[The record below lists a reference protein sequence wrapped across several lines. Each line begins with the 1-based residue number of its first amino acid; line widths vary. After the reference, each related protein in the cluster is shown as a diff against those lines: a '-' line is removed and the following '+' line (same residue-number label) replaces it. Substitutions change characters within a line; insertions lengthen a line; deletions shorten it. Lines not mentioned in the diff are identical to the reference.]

1 MRITILTV
9 LFLMTAPQFAT
20 GQMLSPK
27 PQLTPVPD
35 GVEFDFERWP
45 YPLYDEIVERLKM
58 LASRYPKLAEL
69 HNIGQSGAGRD
80 LWVIEITNKA
90 TGPGDDKPALWI
102 DGNMHQAELTT
113 RRIPHYFI
121 ERLLA
126 SYGKDP
132 VTTNLVD
139 TRTFYIM
146 PILDVEGGDR
156 MMSRHPAWPGHR
168 PDQHDGQDLDGD
180 GFITQMRVKDPN
192 GNFYASPIDQRLML
206 EVRNK
211 SGGRWNYISTSY
223 EEDYYWRTSAPI
235 TGWIPRTD
243 RSEMFDDPGVPPD
256 QRYSIYT
263 EGQSFEEP
271 EVNVLREEGNFNRNW
286 SSDWRASERGAGAYP
301 FSVPEIRAVAEFTTR
316 THRNIFFYYNAHSGG
331 APRNYIVRPPM
342 NKPYTDML
350 QEDNDFYRR
359 IGFIYGAI
367 SGGNIIHNNY
377 DNPSLMTGV
386 YGDTWH
392 GFVTDWAY
400 EDAGFHVVTPELE
413 ARQKDYNGDGYVT
426 WYEILRW
433 NDEEMDGKYYK
444 DWTSFD
450 HPVLG
455 EVEIGGEKG
464 MPPGYGEQLET
475 VLRIQYDWL
484 MHVAGLSPL
493 LRIKALQSE
502 RLSNRRYRI
511 TATLQNEGFLS
522 TYVARN
528 ALKIRRDYPIVA
540 TLSVTGGSLVQ
551 GDRASKN
558 AGHIL
563 GTLAYVARWGKGADE
578 STTTVEWM
586 VSPEG
591 RGPVTIS
598 VEAWAYKAGRD
609 ESSITISR

>member
-1 MRITILTV
+1 MRVSIPIV
-9 LFLMTAPQFAT
+9 CFIATACQIASA
-20 GQMLSPK
+20 QMISPR
-27 PQLTPVPD
+27 PQLSPVPD

-45 YPLYDEIVERLKM
+45 YPLYNEIVERLRV
-58 LASRYPKLAEL
+58 LASRYPNLTEL
-69 HNIGQSGAGRD
+69 HNIGQSSAGRD
-80 LWVIEITNKA
+80 LWVIEITNKE

-102 DGNMHQAELTT
+102 DGNMHQGELTT

-121 ERLLA
+121 ERMLA
-126 SYGKDP
+126 SYGNDP
-132 VTTNLVD
+132 VTTDLLD

-156 MMSRHPAWPGHR
+156 MMSRHPAWPGHN
-168 PDQHDGQDLDGD
+168 PDQHEGEDLDGD
-180 GFITQMRVKDPN
+180 GYITQMRARDPD
-192 GNFYASPIDQRLML
+192 GQFYASPIDPRLML
-206 EVRNK
+206 EVRDK
-211 SGGRWNYISTSY
+211 AGGRWQYISTSL
-223 EEDYYWRTSAPI
+223 EEDFYWRTTAPN
-235 TGWIPRTD
+235 TGWTPRTD
-243 RSEMFDDPGVPPD
+243 KPESFDDPAVPPD
-256 QRYSIYT
+256 QRYSVYI

-286 SSDWRASERGAGAYP
+286 SFDWRASEYGAGAYP
-301 FSVPEIRAVAEFTTR
+301 FSVPEIRAVAEFTTT

-377 DNPSLMTGV
+377 DNPSLMTGT

-400 EDAGFHVVTPELE
+400 EHAGIHVVTPELE
-413 ARQKDYNGDGYVT
+413 ARQRDYNGDGYVT

-433 NDEEMDGKYYK
+433 NDEEMDGGFYK
-444 DWTSFD
+444 DWTPYD

-464 MPPGYGEQLET
+464 MPPGYGDALET

-493 LRIKALQSE
+493 LRIKSLESE
-502 RLSNRRYRI
+502 QLSDERYRI
-511 TATLQNEGFLS
+511 TAALQNEGFLS

-528 ALKIRRDYPIVA
+528 SLEIRRDYPIVA
-540 TLSVTGGSLVQ
+540 TLSITNGFFAEGERTTRNV
-551 GDRASKN
+551 
-558 AGHIL
+558 GHIL

-578 STTTVEWM
+578 STKTVEWIITPDGSGPM
-586 VSPEG
+586 TVSLD
-591 RGPVTIS
+591 
-598 VEAWAYKAGRD
+598 AWSHKAGRD
-609 ESSITISR
+609 ERSMTIDP

>member
-1 MRITILTV
+1 MRITLLTV
-9 LFLMTAPQFAT
+9 LFIMTAPQFAV

-35 GVEFDFERWP
+35 GVEFDYERWP
-45 YPLYDEIVERLKM
+45 YPLYDEIVERVKL
-58 LASRYPKLAEL
+58 LAERYPNLAEM
-69 HNIGQSGAGRD
+69 HNIGKSRAGRD
-80 LWVIEITNKA
+80 LWVIEITNKE
-90 TGPGDDKPALWI
+90 TGPGNDKPALWV
-102 DGNMHQAELTT
+102 DGNMHMAELTT

-132 VTTNLVD
+132 LTTNLID

-156 MMSRHPAWPGHR
+156 MMTKHPAWPGHK
-168 PDQHDGQDLDGD
+168 PDQHDGRDLDGD
-180 GFITQMRVKDPN
+180 GYITQMRVKDPE
-192 GNFYASPIDQRLML
+192 GQFYVSPIDARLML
-206 EVRNK
+206 QIRNR
-211 SGGRWNYISTSY
+211 SGDRWNYISKSY
-223 EEDYYWRTSAPI
+223 EEDYYWRTAAPN
-235 TGWIPRTD
+235 TGWTPRTD
-243 RSEMFDDPGVPPD
+243 KSETFGDPGVPRD

-263 EGQSFEEP
+263 EGQSLEEP
-271 EVNVLREEGNFNRNW
+271 EVNVLREVGNFNRNW

-301 FSVPEIRAVAEFTTR
+301 FSVPEIRAVAEFTTQ

-377 DNPSLMTGV
+377 DNPGLMTGV

-400 EDAGFHVVTPELE
+400 EHAGIHVVTPELE

-433 NDEEMDGKYYK
+433 NDEEMDGKFYK
-444 DWTSFD
+444 DWTPYD

-455 EVEIGGEKG
+455 QVEIGGEKG

-528 ALKIRRDYPIVA
+528 ALKIRRDYPIVT
-540 TLSVTGGSLVQ
+540 TLSVTGGSLEQ

-578 STTTVEWM
+578 STTTVEWII
-586 VSPEG
+586 SPDG
-591 RGPVTIS
+591 REPMTVS

-609 ESSITISR
+609 VKSITINR